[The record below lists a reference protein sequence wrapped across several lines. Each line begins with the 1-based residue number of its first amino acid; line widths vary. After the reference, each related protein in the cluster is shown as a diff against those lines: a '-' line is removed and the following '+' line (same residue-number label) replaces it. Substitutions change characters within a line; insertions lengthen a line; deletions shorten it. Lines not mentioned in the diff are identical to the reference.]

1 MLCGHSNPLRYEWP
15 QWRLGLRPLA
25 SNLRPLI
32 SSLVIMEILSG
43 IFQISLEQGL
53 AYALVALGIVISFR
67 ILAFPDLTVDGSFVL
82 GGAVVARMI
91 VLGYQPLTGIAL
103 AILIGFAAGCAT
115 GLLNTRLKINSLL
128 AGILIMTILYSVN
141 LRVMGRSNTPL
152 LNYVTVLTPFE
163 QMEMR
168 WLSVVFFFAVVVFAS
183 KFLTDLFLHTQFGL
197 AMRATGDNEQMIR
210 TLGVNT
216 DNITIFGLGIS
227 NAFVA
232 LSGAL
237 VAQHQGFADI
247 GMGIGMIVAGLA
259 AIIIGETL
267 LRAKSVGMMT
277 LAAILGSFIYRL
289 IITIGLWLGLAP
301 TDLKMATGAM
311 VILALGFPALKKGKE
326 ERLHLRGI

>member
-1 MLCGHSNPLRYEWP
+1 
-15 QWRLGLRPLA
+15 
-25 SNLRPLI
+25 
-32 SSLVIMEILSG
+32 MEILSG
-43 IFQISLEQGL
+43 IFPISLEQGF

-67 ILAFPDLTVDGSFVL
+67 VLAFPDLTVDGSFVL

-91 VLGYQPLTGIAL
+91 ALDYSPLIGMFL

-115 GLLNTRLKINSLL
+115 GFLNTRLKINSLL

-152 LNYVTVLTPFE
+152 LNFITVFTPFE
-163 QMEMR
+163 QTEMR
-168 WLSVVFFFAVVVFAS
+168 GLLIILFFSLVVFAS
-183 KFLTDLFLHTQFGL
+183 KFLKDLFLHTQIGL

-216 DNITIFGLGIS
+216 DDMTLLGLGIS

-247 GMGIGMIVAGLA
+247 GMGIGMIVTGLA

-267 LRAKSVGMMT
+267 LRAKSVGRMT
-277 LAAILGSFIYRL
+277 FAAILGSFIYRL

-311 VILALGFPALKKGKE
+311 VILALGFPALKKGKQE
-326 ERLHLRGI
+326 KIHLRGI

>member
-1 MLCGHSNPLRYEWP
+1 MD
-15 QWRLGLRPLA
+15 
-25 SNLRPLI
+25 
-32 SSLVIMEILSG
+32 ILLG

-82 GGAVVARMI
+82 GGAVVAKVI
-91 VLGYQPLTGIAL
+91 VLGYPPIMGIVL

-115 GLLNTRLKINSLL
+115 GMLNTRLRINSLL

-152 LNYVTVLTPFE
+152 LNYVTIFTRFE
-163 QMEMR
+163 QTEMR
-168 WLSVVFFFAVVVFAS
+168 WLSIVLFFALIVFAG
-183 KFLTDLFLHTQFGL
+183 KFLTDLFLRTQVGL

-216 DNITIFGLGIS
+216 GNMTVFGLGIS
-227 NAFVA
+227 NGFVA

-237 VAQHQGFADI
+237 VAQEQGFADI

-267 LRAKSVGMMT
+267 LKAKSVGMMT
-277 LAAILGSFIYRL
+277 FAAILGSFIYRL
-289 IITIGLWLGLAP
+289 ITTIGLWLGLAP

-326 ERLHLRGI
+326 EKLHLRGI

>member
-1 MLCGHSNPLRYEWP
+1 
-15 QWRLGLRPLA
+15 
-25 SNLRPLI
+25 
-32 SSLVIMEILSG
+32 MEILLG

-53 AYALVALGIVISFR
+53 AYALVALGIVMSFR

-91 VLGYQPLTGIAL
+91 VLGYPPLAGIGL

-115 GLLNTRLKINSLL
+115 GFLNTRLKINSLL
-128 AGILIMTILYSVN
+128 AGILIMTVLYSVN
-141 LRVMGRSNTPL
+141 LRIMGRSNTPL
-152 LNYVTVLTPFE
+152 LNYVTIFTPLE

-168 WLSVVFFFAVVVFAS
+168 WLSIVLFFGLIVFAC
-183 KFLTDLFLHTQFGL
+183 KFLTDLFLHTQVGL

-216 DNITIFGLGIS
+216 DFMTVLGLGIS

-232 LSGAL
+232 FSGAL
-237 VAQHQGFADI
+237 VSQHQGFADI

-267 LRAKSVGMMT
+267 LRTKTVGWT
-277 LAAILGSFIYRL
+277 TFAAILGSFIYRL

-326 ERLHLRGI
+326 ERIHLRGI